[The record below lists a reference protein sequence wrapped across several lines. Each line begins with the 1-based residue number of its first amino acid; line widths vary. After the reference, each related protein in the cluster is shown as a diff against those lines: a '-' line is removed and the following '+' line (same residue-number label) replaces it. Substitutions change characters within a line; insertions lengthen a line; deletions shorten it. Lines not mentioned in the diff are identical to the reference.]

1 MREMEIINSS
11 ATVGSSGGGGKEDAN
26 DQGEGVIAT
35 VADMNGNGAEGDA
48 AEGAAS
54 EQQAS

>member
-11 ATVGSSGGGGKEDAN
+11 ATVGSSGGGKEDAN
-26 DQGEGVIAT
+26 DQGEGVIAS